1 MKENCHICPTIAY
14 LIDPELKVQWPSV
27 YISEED
33 NPLILG
39 KLLPVRAHFLAKQSI
54 KCETDSHAI
63 FFIKIALF
71 FSKYKFAR
79 QRDEFPIE
87 ECKIL
92 VPPSLQPTNCGRFW
106 KARMWEVIFMN
117 FLGSVWNL
125 GSNFQSENWIFV
137 STWWTDCI
145 RLHLTAVL
153 HGLWLL
159 IMDQFN
165 AQSNQV
171 HQHQISN

>member
-79 QRDEFPIE
+79 QRDEFSIE
-87 ECKIL
+87 KCNTYL
-92 VPPSLQPTNCGRFW
+92 W
-106 KARMWEVIFMN
+106 MARMWEVIFMN
-117 FLGSVWNL
+117 FLGSVCK
-125 GSNFQSENWIFV
+125 SNFQSENWIFV
-137 STWWTDCI
+137 STWLTECI